1 MSRELCHQQEALWEL
16 LTTELIYMRKL
27 KIMTDVSLPQ
37 PRRRPCAQPHTYFP
51 CIFPK
56 TPRPEGGARLLRED
70 GAGNQEIPLI

>member
-37 PRRRPCAQPHTYFP
+37 PPHRPYAQPHTHFP
-51 CIFPK
+51 CIFPN
-56 TPRPEGGARLLRED
+56 PPSPEGARLLREE